1 MSDTITIRGFVA
13 TEIKSSTT
21 AGGVATASFRIGSNS
36 RRYDRESGTWSDG
49 HTNWFLVQG
58 YRHLAGSM
66 GCSIRK
72 GQPVIVVGKL
82 KIRSWEKDGRVYYSH
97 TIDADAV
104 GHDLTWGT
112 ANFTRSST
120 KPLLSLV
127 EQEPGFDADPH
138 HNPPGPFDQ
147 PEDNGEDLPGD
158 RDGGP
163 AAAYIEDSNGELL
176 ELDLETGELAET
188 GV

>member
-13 TEIKSSTT
+13 TEITSGTT
-21 AGGVATASFRIGSNS
+21 PGGTATASFRIASTT
-36 RRYDRESGTWSDG
+36 RRRDRETGVWSDS

-58 YRHLAGSM
+58 YRHLAGSI

-82 KIRSWEKDGRVYYSH
+82 KIRSWERDGRVYYSH

-104 GHDLTWGT
+104 GHDLMWGT

-120 KPLLSLV
+120 KPALSLV
-127 EQEPGFDADPH
+127 EHGT
-138 HNPPGPFDQ
+138 PPGPGHSTH
-147 PEDNGEDLPGD
+147 PEGPLDEPDDGDEDL
-158 RDGGP
+158 DGGDP
-163 AAAYIEDSNGELL
+163 GAAYVEDGDGNLVPL
-176 ELDLETGELAET
+176 NLETGELAES